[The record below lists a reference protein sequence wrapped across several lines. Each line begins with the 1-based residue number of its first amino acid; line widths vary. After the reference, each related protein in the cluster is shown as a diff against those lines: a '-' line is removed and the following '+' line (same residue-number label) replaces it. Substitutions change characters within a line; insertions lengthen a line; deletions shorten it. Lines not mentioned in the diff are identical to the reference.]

1 MYETDE
7 ESNNDNMEGLEV
19 ISSDEDKTTTNN
31 TNRKGS
37 KIIPKKN
44 SKSKSYARNMKK
56 PQTRL
61 SKKQV

>member
-7 ESNNDNMEGLEV
+7 ESDNDNMEGLEV

-44 SKSKSYARNMKK
+44 PLSQNL
-56 PQTRL
+56 TRET
-61 SKKQV
+61 